1 MLLLRFQTNAMQLF
15 TLILDQSAEESRL
28 VFVVEVPGNASCY
41 DQWLR
46 VTVNDLQPVLVLTL
60 YRKRRLSLLRI
71 TFHRS
76 K

>member
-41 DQWLR
+41 DQ
-46 VTVNDLQPVLVLTL
+46 
-60 YRKRRLSLLRI
+60 
-71 TFHRS
+71 
-76 K
+76 